1 MIRLKSKREQ
11 IIVIPYDRLL
21 VKWVVFQ
28 KNQVFETRSKQSGY
42 IMVLKL
48 LRLRHDDPNNKQNNE
63 PELFLIIFYTQ

>member
-11 IIVIPYDRLL
+11 IIVIPYNRLL

-48 LRLRHDDPNNKQNNE
+48 LRLRHDDPNNK
-63 PELFLIIFYTQ
+63 